1 MQSNYLQ
8 EIMQGNIA
16 AAQRLAGGPSHR
28 MPTTTLAEAVQ
39 ATIPQGLQALLEQRR
54 RLSLLYPR
62 IEHMVTPLQAELTA
76 PRRAGTGLRDVHER
90 LKLLQA
96 LLPPARFAGFVQ
108 AMTIPAAS
116 LQERV
121 QQFSQLLTDTDGGG
135 IPAPPSDRK
144 VDVVEDDSG
153 FTIGDQVIAHVSRP
167 EDPTRDAEWWA
178 QLPPDRRFDIWMTI
192 IMFVLALLAVP
203 GNIKDALDLK
213 DGAED
218 HEQSNQIARE
228 HAAALRSSVALLEDV
243 LTVQQQNASRDADFQ
258 RQSLALQRDSR
269 MLLDSLVARP
279 CEVTVAT
286 EVRQTGMYGRPGR
299 SVDRLLPG
307 DLVRCMGH
315 RGKWLDVAYDNL
327 DGERVYGMVRKK
339 HLTWD

>member
-39 ATIPQGLQALLEQRR
+39 ATIPQGLQALLEQHR

-62 IEHMVTPLQAELTA
+62 IEDMATPLQAALTA
-76 PRRAGTGLRDVHER
+76 QRHAGTGLQDANKR

-135 IPAPPSDRK
+135 IPAPPGDRK
-144 VDVVEDDSG
+144 ADVVEGDSG

-167 EDPTRDAEWWA
+167 EDPARDAEWWA
-178 QLPPDRRFDIWMTI
+178 QLPPDRRFEIWMMI
-192 IMFVLALLAVP
+192 IMLVLALLAVP
-203 GNIKDALDLK
+203 GNIKDARDLMN
-213 DGAED
+213 GAPEES
-218 HEQSNQIARE
+218 EQVSHD

-286 EVRQTGMYGRPGR
+286 EVRQTGTYGRPGR

-315 RGKWLDVAYDNL
+315 RGKWLDVAYDNQ